1 MFFVIENGRWYHLLQ
16 CASWPTCTQLINT
29 DKNKNKEAM
38 KKFIY
43 SFFTLLAF
51 LFVASCDGPAGLNGE
66 DGVDG
71 ADGMDGADGTAICV
85 TCHNATTMEMVA
97 EEWEESV
104 HGMGST
110 VGYAGGRNGCAKCHS
125 HEGFV
130 ETQHTGMDTTAANI
144 PIATVIQ
151 CNTCHDFHESLDFE
165 NDGMDYALRTTSPVT
180 LMADNSVVA
189 DVGGNGN
196 LCVNC
201 HQPRRA
207 APEDD
212 GTGNFTIT
220 SSHWGPHHGPQGT
233 FLIGFGAYEFGSAY
247 SSSTDH
253 TEVGCA
259 GCHMHGDP
267 TNHTFEP
274 QLEACQVC
282 HTDATNFDVNGVQTD
297 IEGLLTTLGD
307 KLKAE
312 GMLDADGHLVT
323 GTYTIAKSGALWNYL
338 AVEEDRSLGVH
349 NPKMTK
355 EMLQASI
362 ASLP

>member
-1 MFFVIENGRWYHLLQ
+1 
-16 CASWPTCTQLINT
+16 
-29 DKNKNKEAM
+29 M
-38 KKFIY
+38 KHIL
-43 SFFTLLAF
+43 SSILTLLAF
-51 LFVASCDGPAGLNGE
+51 MLMVSCEGPAGIDGE
-66 DGVDG
+66 DGKDGVDG
-71 ADGMDGADGTAICV
+71 LAGADGTAICV
-85 TCHNATTMEMVA
+85 TCHNSTTMEIVT

-104 HGMGST
+104 HGIGSVVARST
-110 VGYAGGRNGCAKCHS
+110 RNSCAKCHS

-130 ETQHTGMDTTAANI
+130 ETLHTGMDTTAVGIAI
-144 PIATVIQ
+144 PTAIQ
-151 CNTCHDFHESLDFE
+151 CATCHDFHESLDFE
-165 NDGMDYALRTTSPVT
+165 NDGIDYALRTTSPVA
-180 LMADNSVVA
+180 LMVDKDVVA
-189 DVGGNGN
+189 DVGNSGN

-212 GTGNFTIT
+212 GTGNYAIT

-233 FLIGFGAYEFGSAY
+233 FMIGYGAYEFGSAY

-253 TEVGCA
+253 TQIGCA

-274 QLEACQVC
+274 QLTACQEC
-282 HTDATNFDVNGVQTD
+282 HTDATDFNINNVQSD
-297 IEGLLTTLGD
+297 IETLLTTLGD
-307 KLKAE
+307 KLKAQ

-323 GTYTIAKSGALWNYL
+323 GTYAIGRAGALWNYI
-338 AVEEDRSLGVH
+338 AVEEDRSMGVH
-349 NPKMTK
+349 NPKMIK